1 MTRSNIKIVSVT
13 HPETAVEQA
22 PTTEAEGMAQV
33 MEEMK
38 VSEPVPPDEPRP
50 KAMPKR
56 KPRAKKAPEPV
67 VESAESDHI
76 EMMPEPEVMPEP
88 VKPPTPPPTPPPSP
102 KAEKVKSEKVQCP
115 DCGRMVSSKTLK
127 YTHKNNCKALKQ
139 APKEEPSAPA
149 PVEQAVAPEPV
160 KEVFTPEPVKDVIE
174 ESITQRRVSA
184 HALRLQ
190 KRNEKIAKLAAE
202 AF

>member
-13 HPETAVEQA
+13 QPTTTAEQA
-22 PTTEAEGMAQV
+22 PTTEAEGMSQV

-38 VSEPVPPDEPRP
+38 APVPVPPTEPKP
-50 KAMPKR
+50 KAKPKR
-56 KPRAKKAPEPV
+56 KPRAKKTPEPV
-67 VESAESDHI
+67 VETTESDHI

-102 KAEKVKSEKVQCP
+102 KAEKVKAEKVQCP

-139 APKEEPSAPA
+139 VPKDEP
-149 PVEQAVAPEPV
+149 AVAPEPVAAPEHV
-160 KEVFTPEPVKDVIE
+160 KEVFTPEPIKDVIE
-174 ESITQRRVSA
+174 ETITQRRVNA

-190 KRNEKIAKLAAE
+190 KRNEKIAKLAAD